1 MEPPEEIWRMA
12 FSRRLGVI
20 GIVGACWFVAVGC
33 DDDGDQKDT
42 SSDGGE
48 GGEAPIAGKASAGSV
63 NNAGK
68 GGNGT
73 AGNGGDGG
81 GETAGTGATAGD
93 GGNSGTAGQ
102 GGAGAEAGNGGAAGT
117 PVIPVGGGGGA
128 GGDETGGVGGEG
140 GAPAAVAKRCA
151 NECEID
157 GDCAIGIDE
166 TLKCNQA
173 TKRCEDPLLAC
184 SSVDD
189 CRPWANEWRTSCA
202 TSADCFA
209 GFEACVDWQG
219 KGYCAALNLDGCFPG
234 EPTML
239 PEHGA
244 VTPTNVEVCVAPS
257 ACKGGSCTLAC
268 DHAFSAGCADAG
280 DGDTCSLVTHLCECE
295 AGTECSSGICGGD
308 SLCQQCVTAQDC
320 PAGTDAC
327 VNGKCG
333 CSAAAVCP
341 DLTAAGT
348 PVCE

>member
-48 GGEAPIAGKASAGSV
+48 GGEAPIAGKASAGSL

-68 GGNGT
+68 GGSGT
-73 AGNGGDGG
+73 AGNGGDAG
-81 GETAGTGATAGD
+81 GETGGAGATGGD
-93 GGNSGTAGQ
+93 GGNAGTAGQ

-117 PVIPVGGGGGA
+117 PVGGGGA

-140 GAPAAVAKRCA
+140 GAPAAVAKSCA

-157 GDCAIGIDE
+157 DDCVRGVDE

-173 TKRCEDPLLAC
+173 SKRCEDPVAC
-184 SSVDD
+184 STGAD
-189 CRPWANEWRTSCA
+189 CVPNVNYWDLSPPCA
-202 TSADCFA
+202 TSDDCIPDLQACINWQGQGYCAYLELTGCLLPGEAGTSLPEFANANNQVTVCVVPAVCTDTKECKPGCEASECGAGAGNMCDTATHLCKCTLGTECASTVCGADGMCQECVTAEDCDGA
-209 GFEACVDWQG
+209 GRDACVD
-219 KGYCAALNLDGCFPG
+219 
-234 EPTML
+234 
-239 PEHGA
+239 
-244 VTPTNVEVCVAPS
+244 
-257 ACKGGSCTLAC
+257 
-268 DHAFSAGCADAG
+268 
-280 DGDTCSLVTHLCECE
+280 
-295 AGTECSSGICGGD
+295 
-308 SLCQQCVTAQDC
+308 
-320 PAGTDAC
+320 
-327 VNGKCG
+327 GKCG

-341 DLTAAGT
+341 DTTAGGT